1 MCHIVEFSCP
11 GCAGHVGPEFLPCVH
26 HHRSIHVHHPVRQLT
41 FDALIARGFYRCT
54 NAGCLLNP
62 DIHKAL
68 MALHVAADA
77 RGTTYTQA
85 GFAYTAARD
94 VAEGV
99 AHAAAAANT
108 SATTTTATSDASEG
122 PSSHMDEDHNEEDE
136 ACELALSDT
145 EEARADEAR
154 DREARRRRHQQRKSE
169 KTSEEA
175 TAAVSKTARF
185 ADTLSVFRE
194 DGSGTVATLPVRW
207 GPGRVRRTF
216 GRGSRPTRNIS

>member
-1 MCHIVEFSCP
+1 MCHTVEFSCP
-11 GCAGHVGPEFLPCVH
+11 GCAGHIGPEILPCVH
-26 HHRSIHVHHPVRQLT
+26 QHRSVHVHHPFRRLT
-41 FDALIARGFYRCT
+41 FDALIIRGFYRCT

-77 RGTTYTQA
+77 RGATYTQA
-85 GFAYTAARD
+85 GFAYTVARV

-99 AHAAAAANT
+99 APAAAAPGT
-108 SATTTTATSDASEG
+108 TTTTATSDDTKG
-122 PSSHMDEDHNEEDE
+122 PSPHMDVDCDDEEDE
-136 ACELALSDT
+136 ACELALPDT
-145 EEARADEAR
+145 EEAQADEAR
-154 DREARRRRHQQRKSE
+154 AREARRRRHLQRKSA
-169 KTSEEA
+169 KTPGGA
-175 TAAVSKTARF
+175 TGPANKTARF

-216 GRGSRPTRNIS
+216 GRKT